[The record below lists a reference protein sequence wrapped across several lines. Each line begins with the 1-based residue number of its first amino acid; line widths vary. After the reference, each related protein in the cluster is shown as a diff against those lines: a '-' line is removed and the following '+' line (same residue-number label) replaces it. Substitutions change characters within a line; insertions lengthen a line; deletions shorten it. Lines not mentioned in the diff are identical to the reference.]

1 MSFMSELI
9 ISVLL
14 ILGGLFVLIGSIGL
28 LRLQDLYVR
37 LHAPTKATTLGLGGI
52 LVGSMLYMLNTQGQ
66 LSVNELLIT
75 LFLVITAPV
84 TAHVLAKVAMHH
96 RVKMMSRTRNQEFV
110 ENARMQLPPAPDAK
124 LEEKETTSDNT
135 DK

>member
-96 RVKMMSRTRNQEFV
+96 RVKMLARTRNQELV
-110 ENARMQLPPAPDAK
+110 ENARMQLPPASDAK
-124 LEEKETTSDNT
+124 HEEKETTSDNT